1 MKPSPCALVIGA
13 AGQDGS
19 YLTEL
24 LLEQG
29 YRVVGIVRGDL
40 SDEMPNLEHVRNRI
54 ELVRADLAN
63 TEAVVD
69 ALATYEPSELYNF
82 ASVSFGPDAWNDPVR
97 TAELGA
103 LAIARL
109 LEGIRSTN
117 PALRFFHSSS
127 AWVFGRPTNV
137 PQTEL
142 TPYAPVEPYGAAK
155 AFGDFLIRGYRER
168 HDLYACSGLFYN
180 HESPRRP
187 ARFVTRKITNAAASI
202 ALGLSDRL
210 VLGDVEAQRDWGFA
224 ADYVRAAWLMLKADE
239 PSDYVI
245 ATGQAHTVRGF
256 AETAFSHVGLDLER
270 HLSVDPT
277 LGRAKGQV
285 ANLIGDASA
294 ARERLGWSPTLTFE
308 ELVRLMVDAD
318 VAALSGEAKM
328 RGNGRSGSRSAQ
340 GA

>member
-1 MKPSPCALVIGA
+1 MRPSPCAAVIGA

-24 LLEQG
+24 LLEHE
-29 YRVVGIVRGDL
+29 YHVVGIVR
-40 SDEMPNLEHVRNRI
+40 SDPSEELPNLEHVRDRI
-54 ELVRADLAN
+54 ELVRADLAD
-63 TEAVVD
+63 TAAIVD

-82 ASVSFGPDAWNDPVR
+82 ASVSFGPDAWTDPVG

-109 LEGIRSTN
+109 LEAIRSTS
-117 PALRFFHSSS
+117 PGLRFFQASS
-127 AWVFGRPTNV
+127 AWVFGRPTEV
-137 PQTEL
+137 PQNEL

-187 ARFVTRKITNAAASI
+187 VRFVTRKITNAAASI

-224 ADYVRAAWLMLKADE
+224 GDYVRAAWMMLQADE
-239 PSDYVI
+239 PADHVI
-245 ATGQAHTVRGF
+245 ATGHGHTVRAF
-256 AETAFSHVGLDLER
+256 AETAFSLVGLDLDR
-270 HLSVDPT
+270 HLGVDPT
-277 LGRAKGQV
+277 LSRPKGQV

-294 ARERLGWSPTLTFE
+294 ARARLGWSPSLEFDA
-308 ELVRLMVDAD
+308 LVKMMVDAD
-318 VAALSGEAKM
+318 LAALS
-328 RGNGRSGSRSAQ
+328 NRSAKS
-340 GA
+340 A

>member
-1 MKPSPCALVIGA
+1 M
-13 AGQDGS
+13 
-19 YLTEL
+19 
-24 LLEQG
+24 
-29 YRVVGIVRGDL
+29 
-40 SDEMPNLEHVRNRI
+40 
-54 ELVRADLAN
+54 
-63 TEAVVD
+63 
-69 ALATYEPSELYNF
+69 
-82 ASVSFGPDAWNDPVR
+82 
-97 TAELGA
+97 
-103 LAIARL
+103 
-109 LEGIRSTN
+109 
-117 PALRFFHSSS
+117 
-127 AWVFGRPTNV
+127 FGRPTEV
-137 PQTEL
+137 PQTEG

-224 ADYVRAAWLMLKADE
+224 ADYVRAAWLMLQADE
-239 PSDYVI
+239 PADYVI
-245 ATGQAHTVRGF
+245 ATGQAHTSVLSRRPR
-256 AETAFSHVGLDLER
+256 SHMLRLDLER
-270 HLSVDPT
+270 HLGLDPE

-318 VAALSGEAKM
+318 VAELLGGAAVI
-328 RGNGRSGSRSAQ
+328 GNDQSGSRSAQ
-340 GA
+340 ST

>member
-1 MKPSPCALVIGA
+1 MKPSPCAVVIGA

-29 YRVVGIVRGDL
+29 YRVVGIVRRDP
-40 SDEMPNLEHVRNRI
+40 SEEMPNLEHVRDRM
-54 ELVRADLAN
+54 ELVKADLTDTDAIVH
-63 TEAVVD
+63 AV
-69 ALATYEPSELYNF
+69 ATYKPSELYNF
-82 ASVSFGPDAWNDPVR
+82 ASVSFGPDAWSDPVQ

-109 LEGIRSTN
+109 LEGIRSVR
-117 PALRFFHSSS
+117 PAPRFFHASS
-127 AWVFGRPTNV
+127 AWVFGRPTEV
-137 PQTEL
+137 PQTER
-142 TPYAPVEPYGAAK
+142 TPYAPIEPYGAAK

-180 HESPRRP
+180 HESPRRSE
-187 ARFVTRKITNAAASI
+187 RFVTRKITMAAASI

-210 VLGDVEAQRDWGFA
+210 VLGDVESRRDWGFA
-224 ADYVRAAWLMLKADE
+224 ADYVRAAWLMLQADE
-239 PSDYVI
+239 PADHVI
-245 ATGQAHTVRGF
+245 ATGQAHTVRAF
-256 AETAFSHVGLDLER
+256 AEIAFSNVGLELDR
-270 HLSVDPT
+270 HLSLDST
-277 LGRAKGQV
+277 LSRTRGQV

-294 ARERLGWSPTLTFE
+294 ARARLGWSPTVTFE

-318 VAALSGEAKM
+318 VAALSGEG
-328 RGNGRSGSRSAQ
+328 RREDQQPSERSGQ